1 MCVRNHD
8 SHYKCCCC
16 CDLRCAKI
24 TFTVLQSLAAI
35 GAIVYGQWL
44 SFGFALAFVVVAII
58 TLVKHHSHGTQ
69 KFGFWFALI
78 WAIATLC
85 IFLAVLIMGF
95 MGIDIVCDTLLDPT
109 SSTSLDDV

>member
-1 MCVRNHD
+1 MCVKNHD
-8 SHYKCCCC
+8 GHYKCCCC

-58 TLVKHHSHGTQ
+58 TLVKHTAMARKSLA
-69 KFGFWFALI
+69 FG
-78 WAIATLC
+78 
-85 IFLAVLIMGF
+85 
-95 MGIDIVCDTLLDPT
+95 
-109 SSTSLDDV
+109 SR